1 MLFAS
6 AMCCADMLYVSCSL
20 PGVDKKRM
28 LRLQPG
34 GNKPCPSN
42 YASLN
47 AVPAEKFWNCADI
60 RIT

>member
-1 MLFAS
+1 
-6 AMCCADMLYVSCSL
+6 MCCADMLYVSCSL

-47 AVPAEKFWNCADI
+47 AIPAEKFWNCADI